1 MSHPK
6 VNFNPKKKKK
16 TVLNEEYPLHRKLY
30 SKSSIY

>member
-16 TVLNEEYPLHRKLY
+16 VLNEEYPLHRKLY